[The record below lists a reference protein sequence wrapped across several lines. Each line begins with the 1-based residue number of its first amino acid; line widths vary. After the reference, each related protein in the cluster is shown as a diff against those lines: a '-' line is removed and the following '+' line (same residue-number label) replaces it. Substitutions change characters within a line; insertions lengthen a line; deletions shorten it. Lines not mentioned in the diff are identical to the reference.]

1 MTSIW
6 QTLSA
11 IDCREHTEKKG
22 GFDYLSWTWAWAMV
36 KERFPAA
43 SYRLEDDIM
52 YLDGTMEV
60 RVTVT
65 IDDLQ
70 HTMWLPVLNFKN
82 AAISKP
88 NAFDINSARMR
99 CLVKC
104 LAMFGLGHYIY
115 AGESAP
121 QEQKATFTPDQRS
134 QFLDMVANGDG
145 WNLKRVAREWGDDVI
160 TELFN
165 SAPAGQ
171 KVKLKDSVRSAVGAA
186 NRVLKDCIT
195 TLDECESL
203 SEAEEMFAEM
213 TPVVKEFVLAGLSDI
228 TKRKLE
234 TLGVMA

>member
-65 IDDLQ
+65 IEDLQ
-70 HTMWLPVLNFKN
+70 HTMWLPVLDFKN
-82 AAISKP
+82 KAISKP

-121 QEQKATFTPDQRS
+121 QAEAPADPI
-134 QFLDMVANGDG
+134 VAH
-145 WNLKRVAREWGDDVI
+145 LEAVARNMSAIQYIKDALSRDEYETAYEAFQEISVADREALWVAPTKGGKAWTTKEIAQFKSNEWGAARKV
-160 TELFN
+160 FN
-165 SAPAGQ
+165 GLQ
-171 KVKLKDSVRSAVGAA
+171 ETAA
-186 NRVLKDCIT
+186 
-195 TLDECESL
+195 
-203 SEAEEMFAEM
+203 
-213 TPVVKEFVLAGLSDI
+213 
-228 TKRKLE
+228 
-234 TLGVMA
+234 